1 MADLCFV
8 FASNAEKDA
17 EGVIGKYFSDADFD
31 IKFLCSGKKEKI
43 LKKDVDLELEDL
55 NKYKLICPI
64 GAESLK
70 YTAGY
75 TGVQKYNG
83 VFIEK
88 KYLPIMHPN
97 MTIFKPQL
105 NDDIVSAFS
114 KIKPIL
120 EDENVGQEIDKDYQ
134 FIETQDQL
142 DNILP
147 QYEEVDTIVVDIET
161 TSLSSRKGVIIGI
174 AMSSREHQ
182 GHFVSLEVVMNN
194 FEYFFDL
201 FVNKRCVFHN
211 AKFDMQFME
220 DSLGF
225 VFDRWEDTMLLHYCL
240 EESVGT
246 HGLKPLALRFT
257 DLGDYEKE
265 LDDYKKTFARRNKIK
280 LADFNYGMLPM
291 DILAPYACKDG
302 DATYQLYNKFKP
314 LVDKSEEFKSL
325 YDNILKPATK
335 ALKILERTGGP
346 INLDQLKNLD
356 REYKIDIEEC
366 IEEISQH
373 SAVQRFERIH
383 KKTFNPNSTIQL
395 RQLFFEIIGL
405 KSKKKT
411 ATGALSVDKE
421 VLQTIDHPLAHAV
434 LDLREKT
441 KLSGTYISN
450 IVKGID
456 KDGRLRSGFNIQ
468 GTTSGRLS
476 SSGNLNYQNIP
487 RDNKDIKKLFRARDG
502 HKIVQCD
509 LGTAE
514 VYYAAVLSKDKFLQQ
529 AFIDKLDFHSY
540 VAKQMFNLSGEVSDV
555 KKYYP
560 NERQYAKAITF
571 GIMYQAG
578 PAKIAETVNKDAA
591 EGEEITKAQS
601 SQFINKYFREAKS
614 LKRFIDE
621 SNKQIENYAF
631 IYSHFG
637 RKRRLPESKS
647 PNKGVASHAIRS
659 GVNFLV
665 QSVASDINLLGVI
678 DLINWIQDKNYEKDI
693 LPFTVVHDSIV
704 SEVREDL
711 IDTYIENT
719 KRCIQKDRGLS
730 IPNCP
735 IKVDFEIG
743 PSWGELSDYK

>member
-1 MADLCFV
+1 
-8 FASNAEKDA
+8 
-17 EGVIGKYFSDADFD
+17 
-31 IKFLCSGKKEKI
+31 
-43 LKKDVDLELEDL
+43 
-55 NKYKLICPI
+55 
-64 GAESLK
+64 
-70 YTAGY
+70 
-75 TGVQKYNG
+75 
-83 VFIEK
+83 
-88 KYLPIMHPN
+88 
-97 MTIFKPQL
+97 
-105 NDDIVSAFS
+105 
-114 KIKPIL
+114 
-120 EDENVGQEIDKDYQ
+120 
-134 FIETQDQL
+134 
-142 DNILP
+142 
-147 QYEEVDTIVVDIET
+147 
-161 TSLSSRKGVIIGI
+161 
-174 AMSSREHQ
+174 
-182 GHFVSLEVVMNN
+182 
-194 FEYFFDL
+194 
-201 FVNKRCVFHN
+201 
-211 AKFDMQFME
+211 
-220 DSLGF
+220 
-225 VFDRWEDTMLLHYCL
+225 MLLHYCL
-240 EESVGT
+240 EEAVGT
-246 HGLKPLALRFT
+246 HGLKTLALRFT

-280 LADFNYGMLPM
+280 LAEFNYGMLPM

-302 DATYQLYNKFKP
+302 DATYQLYNKFMP
-314 LVDKSEEFKSL
+314 LVEKSKEFVSL
-325 YDNILKPATK
+325 YNNILKPATK
-335 ALKILERTGGP
+335 ALKVLERTGGP

-356 REYKIDIEEC
+356 KEYKIDIEEC

-421 VLQTIDHPLAHAV
+421 VLQTLDHPLAHAV
-434 LDLREKT
+434 LDLREKS

-450 IVKGID
+450 IVNGID

-502 HKIVQCD
+502 YKIVQCD

-540 VAKQMFNLSGEVSDV
+540 VAKQMFNLPCDISDV
-555 KKYYP
+555 KKYHA

-614 LKRFIDE
+614 LKWFIDD
-621 SNKQIENYAF
+621 SNNQIENHAF

-678 DLINWIQDKNYEKDI
+678 DLIDWIEQSGYQDDI

-711 IDTYIENT
+711 IDTYVENAKT
-719 KRCIQKDRGLS
+719 CIQKDRGLS

-735 IKVDFEIG
+735 IKVDFEVG
-743 PSWGELSDYK
+743 PSWGELSDY